1 MTLKKI
7 IPFIRRKKYMRID
20 FVNNVLNINKFQ
32 VFLKHFQVFMTVI
45 FLIHI
50 YFKDIALFSAYLF
63 FVETSI

>member
-45 FLIHI
+45 FFNPHI
-50 YFKDIALFSAYLF
+50 L
-63 FVETSI
+63 

>member
-45 FLIHI
+45 FLIRI